1 MIGSPA
7 ALSAAVS
14 AYGRARSAIAPQDGA
29 GPAQL
34 HQPPSGFSAGD
45 RFMQALEQVDAA
57 ATAAMSGAVET
68 HRLVQTIAEAELAL
82 ESAVAIRDKVVEA
95 YQEILRMPV

>member
-1 MIGSPA
+1 MISP

-14 AYGRARSAIAPQDGA
+14 AYGQARSVIAPQAGA
-29 GPAQL
+29 APAQL
-34 HQPPSGFSAGD
+34 HQSPSAIGSAAD
-45 RFMQALEQVDAA
+45 RFQQVLEQVDAA
-57 ATAAMSGAVET
+57 ATGAMTGAVET

-82 ESAVAIRDKVVEA
+82 ETAVAIRDKVVEA